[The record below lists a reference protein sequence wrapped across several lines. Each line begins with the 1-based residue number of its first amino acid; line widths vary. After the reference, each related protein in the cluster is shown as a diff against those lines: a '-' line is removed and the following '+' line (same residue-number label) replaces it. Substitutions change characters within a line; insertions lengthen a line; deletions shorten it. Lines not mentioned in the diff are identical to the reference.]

1 LTVLADYRT
10 KYECAKLER
19 RDGVLCVTLH
29 TNGDSLRWSLPV
41 HRDLPDLF
49 HDIGQDREN
58 KAVILTGTGAE
69 FTGPRVMTDKPLLFK
84 ERMSFETAD
93 TIIREGKAGMMNF
106 LNIDVPIVS
115 ALNGPAWRHGEMPLL
130 ADIVIA
136 TDTVKFQDSAHFPGG
151 QVPGDGMHVVM
162 PLLLGAN
169 RGRYFLLMGQVID
182 AQKALELGLVSEVVA
197 ADKLMPRA
205 WEIASM
211 LAGRP
216 RALVRLSRQVLTE
229 ELKRR
234 AQDLLAFGLYAEL
247 LQLSYLDES

>member
-1 LTVLADYRT
+1 MTVLADYQT
-10 KYECAKLER
+10 KYEIAKLER

-29 TNGDSLRWSLPV
+29 TNGDSLRWGLAPHKELPE
-41 HRDLPDLF
+41 LF
-49 HDIGQDREN
+49 HDIGEDREN

-69 FTGPRVMTDKPLLFK
+69 FTGPRVLTDKPLLFK
-84 ERMSFETAD
+84 ERMKFETAD
-93 TIIREGKAGMMNF
+93 RIIREGKAGMMNF
-106 LNIDVPIVS
+106 LNIDVPVIS
-115 ALNGPAWRHGEMPLL
+115 ALNGPAWRHGELPLL

-182 AQKALELGLVSEVVA
+182 AAKALELGLVSEVVP
-197 ADKLMPRA
+197 ADQLMPRA
-205 WEIASM
+205 WEIAH
-211 LAGRP
+211 LIAKRP
-216 RALVRLSRQVLTE
+216 PALVRLSRQVLNE

-234 AQDLLAFGLYAEL
+234 AQDLLGIGLYAEL
-247 LQLSYLDES
+247 LQLSYLDEA